1 MADLQKTDDWA
12 ILKQLTDAR
21 VALGR
26 TGVSLPTKALLE
38 FKLAHAHAKDA
49 VYSVQSS
56 QAIAD
61 SLEAKSQAYLSV
73 TSQASTRDVYL
84 QRPDLGRRLH
94 PESVR
99 LLTELHCRPSNIC
112 IVLADGLSAIGINTY
127 ISEILSIL
135 IPQIKQSGFSLS
147 PVVLAEQA
155 RVALGDEIGSLL
167 NADLTILFIGERPGL
182 TAADSVGC
190 YITYKPIIGTT
201 DESRNCVSN
210 IRSKGLDIHQA
221 VEKIMYLTRQS
232 FNLKLSGVK
241 LKDLSAVKC
250 IEKENRL

>member
-1 MADLQKTDDWA
+1 MVDLQKNEDWA

-49 VYSVQSS
+49 VYSIQNS
-56 QAIAD
+56 QAIAGF
-61 SLEAKSQAYLSV
+61 LEEQSQEYLSVKSQAD
-73 TSQASTRDVYL
+73 TRDVYL
-84 QRPDLGRRLH
+84 QRPDLGRRLNL
-94 PESVR
+94 ESFK
-99 LLTELHCRPSNIC
+99 LLSDLHCSPSNIC

-127 ISEILSIL
+127 ISEILLIL

-167 NADLTILFIGERPGL
+167 KADLTILFIGERPGL

-190 YITYKPIIGTT
+190 YITYKPSIGTT

-210 IRSKGLDIHQA
+210 IRNKGLVVHQA
-221 VEKIMYLTRQS
+221 VEKIMYLIQQS
-232 FNLKLSGVK
+232 LKLKLSGVQ
-241 LKDLSAVKC
+241 LKDLSSAKS
-250 IEKENRL
+250 IEKNGML